1 MILWMV
7 CYTYRFQFI
16 LFINYKKL
24 IMKKNFIIFRHEKTD
39 RPEQQTLSEW
49 LKSGLNEEGSERSLV
64 LADNLKQYGI
74 ELIYSSP
81 RLRTYQTAELAGFKL
96 GIPVYT
102 DKRLDEINL
111 GLLGDMTYD
120 EISRYYPELWAN
132 RYDCASFI
140 HDAAPGGESKYA
152 VRERIFDFLYSLL
165 RTPEQAVGIAS
176 HELNMVYFLTALGYS
191 GDSIDFGRCFVVE
204 YDYGGECFRLK

>member
-1 MILWMV
+1 MHLDFMDGLL
-7 CYTYRFQFI
+7 YYRFQFI

-81 RLRTYQTAELAGFKL
+81 RLRAYQTG
-96 GIPVYT
+96 
-102 DKRLDEINL
+102 
-111 GLLGDMTYD
+111 
-120 EISRYYPELWAN
+120 
-132 RYDCASFI
+132 
-140 HDAAPGGESKYA
+140 
-152 VRERIFDFLYSLL
+152 RI
-165 RTPEQAVGIAS
+165 
-176 HELNMVYFLTALGYS
+176 
-191 GDSIDFGRCFVVE
+191 GRI
-204 YDYGGECFRLK
+204 

>member
-64 LADNLKQYGI
+64 LADNLKQFGI

-81 RLRTYQTAELAGFKL
+81 RLRAYQTAELAGFKL

-120 EISRYYPELWAN
+120 EISRYYPELWLIVMTAPLLFMMPLPAEK
-132 RYDCASFI
+132 ASMPFGN
-140 HDAAPGGESKYA
+140 AYS
-152 VRERIFDFLYSLL
+152 IFS
-165 RTPEQAVGIAS
+165 
-176 HELNMVYFLTALGYS
+176 TA
-191 GDSIDFGRCFVVE
+191 C
-204 YDYGGECFRLK
+204 

>member
-1 MILWMV
+1 
-7 CYTYRFQFI
+7 
-16 LFINYKKL
+16 
-24 IMKKNFIIFRHEKTD
+24 MKKNFIIFRHEKTD

-49 LKSGLNEEGSERSLV
+49 LKSGLNEEGRERSLV

-120 EISRYYPELWAN
+120 EISRYYPELWGN

-176 HELNMVYFLTALGYS
+176 HELNMVYFLTALGYG